1 MRISNINL
9 KKIELTEDNY
19 LEPSDEALKEIEIE
33 LKKILSS

>member
-1 MRISNINL
+1 MEQTNINL
-9 KKIELTEDNY
+9 NNIELTEDNY

>member
-9 KKIELTEDNY
+9 NKIELIEDNY

-33 LKKILSS
+33 LKKILSL